1 MGAAEELIDIIDEH
15 DNVIGTASRTRL
27 RAEKLLHR
35 GVFVIVLTSD
45 NRIVVQQRSAT
56 KDIWPS
62 RWDIG
67 AGGLVSS
74 GESYDASAQRELL
87 EELGIEAPLQF
98 LAMDRF
104 GSDEVSLIGAIYL
117 ARHDGPFHF
126 VDGEVVAVETL
137 TLGEFT
143 VARSER
149 SWCPDAL
156 AISTP
161 WIETVL
167 NRDPQAIV
175 PQSIERSALE

>member
-1 MGAAEELIDIIDEH
+1 MGAAEELVDIVDED
-15 DNVIGTASRTRL
+15 DNVIGVATRARL

-35 GVFVIVLTSD
+35 GVFVVVLTSD

-56 KDIWPS
+56 KDLWPS

-67 AGGLVSS
+67 AGGVLSS
-74 GESYDASAQRELL
+74 GESYEVSAHRELQ
-87 EELGIEAPLQF
+87 EELGIEAECEF
-98 LAMDRF
+98 LGMDRF
-104 GSDEVSLIGAIYL
+104 DSDEVTLIGAIYL

-137 TLGEFT
+137 TLAEFA

-156 AISTP
+156 AINTP
-161 WIETVL
+161 WIESVL
-167 NRDPQAIV
+167 GKKVAT
-175 PQSIERSALE
+175 

>member
-1 MGAAEELIDIIDEH
+1 MGVAEELVDIIDQQ
-15 DNVIGTASRTRL
+15 DNVIGVATRARL

-45 NRIVVQQRSAT
+45 DRIVVQQRSAT
-56 KDIWPS
+56 KDLWPS

-67 AGGLVSS
+67 AGGVVSS
-74 GESYDASAQRELL
+74 GESYEVSAHRELQ
-87 EELGIEAPLQF
+87 EELGIEAECEF
-98 LAMDRF
+98 LGMDRF
-104 GSDEVSLIGAIYL
+104 GSDEVALIGAIYL

-137 TLGEFT
+137 TLAEFAL
-143 VARSER
+143 ARSER

-161 WIETVL
+161 WIESVL
-167 NRDPQAIV
+167 ETSQTRF
-175 PQSIERSALE
+175 S